1 MSSKAAIP
9 TNMKACK
16 DLGVPPNVYSISVP
30 MATIFNK
37 QGNYIPCAM
46 WALFLA
52 LMCWIDV
59 SAVGAVLLALQAVLI
74 IVAASQMTAM
84 LVVPA
89 ILSVPSAAVELV
101 LVVTALLDIAG
112 VALDSLGASA
122 SAVII
127 A

>member
-1 MSSKAAIP
+1 MS
-9 TNMKACK
+9 
-16 DLGVPPNVYSISVP
+16 
-30 MATIFNK
+30 
-37 QGNYIPCAM
+37 
-46 WALFLA
+46 ALFLA
-52 LMCWIDV
+52 LMCGIDV

-101 LVVTALLDIAG
+101 LGVTALLDIAG